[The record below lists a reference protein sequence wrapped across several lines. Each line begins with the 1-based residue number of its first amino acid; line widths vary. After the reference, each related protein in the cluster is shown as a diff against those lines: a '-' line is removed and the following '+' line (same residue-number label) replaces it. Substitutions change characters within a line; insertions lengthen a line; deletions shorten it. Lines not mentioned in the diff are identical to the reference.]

1 MFILLL
7 IFVSVCFFSIGFH
20 LGEGKTPKVKVK
32 RKSAENESL
41 EEYKNFLYFDGS
53 IQ

>member
-20 LGEGKTPKVKVK
+20 LGKGKTPKVKVK
-32 RKSAENESL
+32 RKSAENESP

>member
-7 IFVSVCFFSIGFH
+7 IFVSVCFFSIGFC
-20 LGEGKTPKVKVK
+20 LGKGKTPKVKIK

>member
-20 LGEGKTPKVKVK
+20 LAKGKTPKVKVK
-32 RKSAENESL
+32 RKSAENESP

>member
-7 IFVSVCFFSIGFH
+7 IFVSVCFISIGFH
-20 LGEGKTPKVKVK
+20 LGKGKTPKVKVK

>member
-20 LGEGKTPKVKVK
+20 LGKSKTPKVKVK
-32 RKSAENESL
+32 RKSAENESP

>member
-20 LGEGKTPKVKVK
+20 LGKGKTPKVKIK
-32 RKSAENESL
+32 RKSAESL
-41 EEYKNFLYFDGS
+41 SPEEYKNFLYFDGS

>member
-7 IFVSVCFFSIGFH
+7 IFVSVCIFSIGFH
-20 LGEGKTPKVKVK
+20 LGKGKTPKVKVK

-41 EEYKNFLYFDGS
+41 EEYKNFLYYDGS

>member
-7 IFVSVCFFSIGFH
+7 IFVSVCFFSIGLHF
-20 LGEGKTPKVKVK
+20 GKGKTPKVKIK
-32 RKSAENESL
+32 HKSAENQSL
-41 EEYKNFLYFDGS
+41 EEYKNILYFDGS

>member
-7 IFVSVCFFSIGFH
+7 IFVSVCFFSIGWL
-20 LGEGKTPKVKVK
+20 LGKGKTPKVKIK
-32 RKSAENESL
+32 HKSAENQSP
-41 EEYKNFLYFDGS
+41 EEYKNFLYIDGS

>member
-20 LGEGKTPKVKVK
+20 LGKGKTPKVKVK